1 MCVVGGG
8 SGAGVRPGWQGQGEA
23 ENTELRGPASGS
35 ARGLIPCMFPV
46 LKLWIRPALKSI
58 LKTFPADFL
67 IHLKIFAKLIFLVFV
82 ILNFVVNLF
91 T

>member
-35 ARGLIPCMFPV
+35 ARGLTPFMFPV
-46 LKLWIRPALKSI
+46 LKLLIRPSLKSI
-58 LKTFPADFL
+58 LKTL
-67 IHLKIFAKLIFLVFV
+67 LL
-82 ILNFVVNLF
+82 
-91 T
+91 